1 MRYGASPEKRKE
13 SSKRE
18 KFGCVPNQ
26 RYMGKKESN
35 NRDHRH
41 QLPNTITTT
50 LPPTRRRHAPGHHNI
65 ITSLLRLAVLRR
77 TDRQTNAEFRAFSLS
92 VVVSASAYTTTLSLL
107 STISIEQ
114 LI

>member
-1 MRYGASPEKRKE
+1 MRYDAPPEKRKE

-26 RYMGKKESN
+26 RYVEKKESN

-41 QLPNTITTT
+41 QLPNNITAT
-50 LPPTRRRHAPGHHNI
+50 LPPTHRRHDP
-65 ITSLLRLAVLRR
+65 LLRFAVLQRA
-77 TDRQTNAEFRAFSLS
+77 DRQTNAEFRAFSLS

-107 STISIEQ
+107 SAISIEQ

>member
-18 KFGCVPNQ
+18 KFGFF
-26 RYMGKKESN
+26 
-35 NRDHRH
+35 
-41 QLPNTITTT
+41 
-50 LPPTRRRHAPGHHNI
+50 A
-65 ITSLLRLAVLRR
+65 AVLRR

>member
-1 MRYGASPEKRKE
+1 MRYDASSEKRKE

-26 RYMGKKESN
+26 RYM
-35 NRDHRH
+35 
-41 QLPNTITTT
+41 
-50 LPPTRRRHAPGHHNI
+50 
-65 ITSLLRLAVLRR
+65 LLRFAVLQRA
-77 TDRQTNAEFRAFSLS
+77 DRQTNAEFRAFSLS